1 MADPDEISARAAA
14 LRAEIHEHNHRY
26 HTLDAPLISDAQ
38 YDALLNELR
47 RIEAEHPELR
57 SADSPT
63 QRVGSAPLSRFPK
76 VQHPVPMLSLGNAF
90 NAADLRAWLERVRR
104 VIGEAPLAFV
114 VEPKIDGL
122 AVALTYV
129 EGLLTVGATR
139 GNGEIGEDIT
149 PNLRTVK
156 DVPLRIPLTGAPPP
170 RIEVRGEVYLP
181 IVAFSELNER
191 QAAASDK
198 IFANPRN
205 AAAGSLR
212 QLDSTITAGRPL
224 RFFAYAV
231 GPFTGV
237 ELRSQWQTLATL
249 REYGFA
255 VNPDVRRFDD
265 FEAVIA
271 YCHEWMERREALDF
285 EVDGVVIKI
294 DDFDQQTE
302 LGIVGRDPR
311 WAIAYKFPAREE
323 TTTLRAIVV
332 NVGRT
337 GKLIPNAVLDPVSLG
352 GTTVQHASLH
362 NAEYVIS
369 RDIRIGDRVV
379 VKRAGDVIPY
389 VIGPI
394 PEARNGDELPWT
406 APTHCPACGQPVE
419 KLPDEVDIYCINVDC
434 PAQLVRS
441 VEHWV
446 SRGAMDIVGMGERQA
461 RQFVEAGLIRSIP
474 DIYRLSEASF
484 AERERYGDKRV
495 SNLLSGIEAS
505 KQRPLERVITAL
517 GIRGIGSVA
526 AQDLARH
533 FRSLEALAQA
543 SSADLLALDG
553 IGPNS
558 AQSVVDF
565 FATPANQ
572 QLLREL
578 RELGVRPADAAPAA
592 APGTAL
598 EGKTFVI
605 TGALDGMTREEA
617 QALIEAH
624 GGKVSGSVS
633 KKTSYLLAGAA
644 AGSKLAKAQSLGVP
658 VIDFAGLLALLDAD
672 GAPAIQGEA
681 Q

>member
-1 MADPDEISARAAA
+1 MTDLDTIAARADT
-14 LRAEIHEHNHRY
+14 LRAELRLHNHRY

-47 RIEAEHPELR
+47 QIEADHPELR
-57 SADSPT
+57 TPDSPT

-104 VIGEAPLAFV
+104 VIGEAPLGFV

-129 EGLLTVGATR
+129 EGVLTVGATR

-156 DVPLRIPLTGAPPP
+156 DVPLRIPAAGGEPPG

-181 IVAFSELNER
+181 IAAFSELNER
-191 QAAASDK
+191 NAASGQK
-198 IFANPRN
+198 VLANPRN

-212 QLDSTITAGRPL
+212 QLDSSITAGRPL

-231 GPFTGV
+231 GPFAGV
-237 ELRSQWQTLATL
+237 ALRSQWQTLETL

-255 VNPDVRRFDD
+255 VNPDARRFTD

-271 YCHEWMERREALDF
+271 YCHEWMERRETLDY

-362 NAEYVIS
+362 NPAYVIS
-369 RDIRIGDRVV
+369 RDIRLGDRVV

-394 PEARNGDELPWT
+394 PEARTGDEVPWT
-406 APTHCPACGQPVE
+406 APTHCPACGEPVE
-419 KLPDEVDIYCINVDC
+419 QLPDEVDIYCINVDC

-484 AERERYGDKRV
+484 VERERYGDKRV
-495 SNLLSGIEAS
+495 ANLLAGIDAS

-533 FRSLEALAQA
+533 FRSLDALAQA
-543 SSADLLALDG
+543 SSADLLALEG
-553 IGPNS
+553 IGPSS

-565 FATPANQ
+565 FNTPANQ
-572 QLLREL
+572 QLVAEL
-578 RELGVRPADAAPAA
+578 RELGVRTADTASATPA
-592 APGTAL
+592 GTELA
-598 EGKTFVI
+598 GKTFVI
-605 TGALDGMTREEA
+605 TGALDGMTREAA

-658 VIDFAGLLALLDAD
+658 VIDLDGLQALLTERQE
-672 GAPAIQGEA
+672 GATQ
-681 Q
+681 

>member
-1 MADPDEISARAAA
+1 MTAPLDLTARAEA
-14 LRAEIHEHNHRY
+14 LRAEIRLHNHRY

-47 RIEAEHPELR
+47 RIEAEYPELR
-57 SADSPT
+57 TPDSPT

-76 VQHPVPMLSLGNAF
+76 VQHPVPMLSLGNGFA
-90 NAADLRAWLERVRR
+90 AADLRAWLERVRR
-104 VIGEAPLAFV
+104 VIGAAPLHFV

-129 EGLLTVGATR
+129 DGVLTVGATR

-156 DVPLRIPLTGAPPP
+156 DVPLRIPAAGGAAPR

-181 IVAFSELNER
+181 IAAFNELNER
-191 QAAASDK
+191 QAAAGEK
-198 IFANPRN
+198 VFANPRN

-212 QLDSTITAGRPL
+212 QLDSGITAGRPL

-231 GPFTGV
+231 GPFAGV
-237 ELRSQWQTLATL
+237 ALRSQWETLETL
-249 REYGFA
+249 RGYGFA
-255 VNPDVRRFDD
+255 VNPAARRFAD

-271 YCHEWMERREALDF
+271 YCHEWMEGRETLDY
-285 EVDGVVIKI
+285 EVDGVVVKI

-302 LGIVGRDPR
+302 LGVVGRDPR

-362 NAEYVIS
+362 NAEYVLS

-394 PEARNGDELPWT
+394 PEARSGAEVPWA
-406 APTHCPACGQPVE
+406 APTHCPACGEPVE
-419 KLPDEVDIYCINVDC
+419 KLAGEVDIYCSNIDC

-441 VEHWV
+441 IEHWV

-484 AERERYGDKRV
+484 AGREGYGERRV
-495 SNLLSGIEAS
+495 SNLLASIEAS
-505 KQRPLERVITAL
+505 KQRPLERVIAAL
-517 GIRGIGSVA
+517 GIRGIGGVA

-533 FRSLEALAQA
+533 FRSLAALAGA
-543 SSADLLALDG
+543 SSDDLLALEG
-553 IGPNS
+553 VGPNS

-565 FATPANQ
+565 FNTPANQ
-572 QLLREL
+572 QLVAEL
-578 RELGVRPADAAPAA
+578 RELGVRTEDTAPAA
-592 APGTAL
+592 PQGTRL

-605 TGALDGMTREEA
+605 TGALEGMSREAA
-617 QALIEAH
+617 QALIEAE

-658 VIDFAGLLALLDAD
+658 VIDLADLQSLLEAD
-672 GAPAIQGEA
+672 QTPG
-681 Q
+681 